1 MSAPDEIIAAPGS
14 VLRRRWPA
22 LVVSL
27 LIGAGFWWLLEAG
40 GLPVLP
46 SVEARATV
54 TWWAVPLYTV
64 LYVALLFVRAVR
76 FHWLAAPVLRMPLR
90 EVVAINWVFFGAL
103 LVLPFRMGEVVRPVL
118 ATRTGKLSL
127 WQGFGM
133 VAAER
138 VVDGLMSSLLL
149 LGALLWAPLQ
159 DPMPDR
165 IGELPVPVALIPQT
179 AYAMLGVFAAA
190 FLVTALFYGWRD
202 QARRFTERALGV
214 VSRRLALW
222 VADKLAHVADGLRF
236 LPRWRFFLPFLAS
249 SVLFWALNV
258 VSVWLLMRGCGLQ
271 EATIAQAGAVI
282 GVLALGTLLP
292 GPPGFFG
299 TFQFSV
305 YAALAMYFAPELVVE
320 AGSAVVFW
328 MYVVQLSL
336 VVGGGALALGPSL
349 RALGPTLRARAEQ
362 AVRAEWAPFE

>member
-1 MSAPDEIIAAPGS
+1 MNVPGSPDEIVAAPGS
-14 VLRRRWPA
+14 VLRRRWSA
-22 LVVSL
+22 FVVSL
-27 LIGAGFWWLLEAG
+27 LLGGAFWWLLEAG
-40 GLPVLP
+40 ALPVLP
-46 SVEARATV
+46 SAEARAAV
-54 TWWAVPLYTV
+54 AWWAVPVYAA
-64 LYVALLFVRAVR
+64 LYVVLLFVRAAR
-76 FHWLAAPVLRMPLR
+76 FHWLAAPIVRLPLR

-118 ATRTGKLSL
+118 AVRAGKLSV

-149 LGALLWAPLQ
+149 LGALLWVPLQ
-159 DPMPDR
+159 EPLPDR
-165 IGELPVPVALIPQT
+165 IGTLPVSVALIART

-202 QARRFTERALGV
+202 QARRFTERALGI
-214 VSRRLALW
+214 VSRRLGLW
-222 VADKLAHVADGLRF
+222 VADKIAGVADGLRF
-236 LPRWRFFLPFLAS
+236 LPRWRFFLPFVAS
-249 SVLFWALNV
+249 SALYWTLNV
-258 VSVWLLMRGCGLQ
+258 VSAWLLMRGCGLT
-271 EATIAQAGAVI
+271 EATLGQAAAVI

-292 GPPGFFG
+292 SPPGFFG

-305 YAALAMYFAPELVVE
+305 YAAIAMYFTPAQVVE

-328 MYVVQLSL
+328 MYVVQLVL

-349 RALGPTLRARAEQ
+349 RARAKPV
-362 AVRAEWAPFE
+362 VRAGWARVE